1 MSGSRGA
8 HSFTAISADF
18 GGLFGSAERILIFPA
33 SSWPSRA
40 YRQQFND
47 FSNFDRC
54 RPRCNLRTMSNHE
67 SETPKPG
74 PFPWKE
80 NASLDAQANA
90 KPTAKAKKAYSD
102 MQSAIRFP
110 VKLPISV
117 KSKNGERRTE
127 TQNISANGVLFQV
140 VDAEMPVGSSVDFTI
155 SLPAEIVGAE
165 SDVRLDC
172 KGRVV
177 RNFEDAGRHGVG
189 VVIDEYHFD
198 RH

>member
-1 MSGSRGA
+1 MDAGRPLIFLGDLGGICRIFEA
-8 HSFTAISADF
+8 IQAISNF
-18 GGLFGSAERILIFPA
+18 SA

-47 FSNFDRC
+47 FSNFAMQIRG
-54 RPRCNLRTMSNHE
+54 CNLRAMSNHD
-67 SETPKPG
+67 SDSPKPG
-74 PFPWKE
+74 TFPWKE
-80 NASLDAQANA
+80 NASLAEQANA
-90 KPTAKAKKAYSD
+90 KPATKAKKAYSD
-102 MQSAIRFP
+102 MQSAVRFP
-110 VKLPISV
+110 VKLPIAV
-117 KSKNGERRTE
+117 KSKSGERRTE

-140 VDAEMPVGSSVDFTI
+140 VDAEMPVGSTVDFTI

-165 SDVRLDC
+165 TDVRLDC